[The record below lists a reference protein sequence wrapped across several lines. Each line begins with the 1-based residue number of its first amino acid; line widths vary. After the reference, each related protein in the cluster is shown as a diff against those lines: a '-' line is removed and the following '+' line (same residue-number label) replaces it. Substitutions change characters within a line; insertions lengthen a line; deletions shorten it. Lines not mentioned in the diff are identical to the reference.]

1 MSFRYEINLFIYMAQ
16 TVDHAMPFTK
26 CFFGMRLT
34 VKRNKIP
41 TVWVITP
48 FRELSGNA

>member
-1 MSFRYEINLFIYMAQ
+1 
-16 TVDHAMPFTK
+16 MPFAK
-26 CFFGMRLT
+26 MLFGMRLT

-41 TVWVITP
+41 TAWVIIP